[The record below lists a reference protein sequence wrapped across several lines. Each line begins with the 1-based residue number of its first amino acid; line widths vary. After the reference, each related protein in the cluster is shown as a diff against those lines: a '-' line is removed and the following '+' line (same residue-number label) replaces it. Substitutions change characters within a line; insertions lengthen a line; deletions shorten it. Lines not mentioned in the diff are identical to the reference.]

1 MISLWTNRQDVVTL
15 YDPTRKMPHVSI
27 HSCGHMD
34 AFWVIPGG
42 CCWCNNIHIGD
53 KCEICKCLK

>member
-1 MISLWTNRQDVVTL
+1 MISLRIDLQGVVTL

-34 AFWVIPGG
+34 AYWVMPIG
-42 CCWCNNIHIGD
+42 C
-53 KCEICKCLK
+53 